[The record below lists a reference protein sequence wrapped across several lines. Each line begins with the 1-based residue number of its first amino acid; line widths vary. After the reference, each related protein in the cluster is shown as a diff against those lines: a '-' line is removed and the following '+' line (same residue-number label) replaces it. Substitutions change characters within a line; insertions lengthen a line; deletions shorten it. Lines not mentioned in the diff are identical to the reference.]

1 MATNF
6 EIKQDSFCRFTRLR
20 QTHKTAA
27 FMDILM
33 DVYEKSLE
41 TPTDAPV
48 ITEGDTIEEAP
59 VAVTEPTEAPVV
71 EKAPVKRTRT
81 VKKDTK

>member
-27 FMDILM
+27 FMEILM

-48 ITEGDTIEEAP
+48 ITEGNTIE
-59 VAVTEPTEAPVV
+59 EAPVV